1 MKHDYVIVGAGSA
14 GCVLAGRLSEEGA
27 SVLLLEAGGKDRS
40 PNIKIPAAFAKQFH
54 TKLDWDF
61 ETEPEPGCEGR
72 RLYVPRG
79 KSLGGSS
86 SMNAMLYVRG
96 RPLDFDGWREAG
108 CPGWGW
114 DDVEPY
120 FRRSE
125 GRATGADEVHGG
137 DGPLQVTNPRSPSPL
152 TKRMIDAAQTAGIPF
167 TRDYNS
173 PEQDGVGWAQV
184 TQKGGRRWSAA
195 DAYLRPA
202 LNRPNLA
209 VETGAHVLGL
219 ELRGERAHGVRYR
232 DKRGRE
238 QVAEA
243 GLEVILSAGSICSPQ
258 ILLLSGIG
266 PEAGLREAGIEP
278 KAVLPGV
285 GENLQDHVYCV
296 GIWESSEGGSL
307 ADAEKPKAVL
317 EYLTRRS
324 GPLSSSVAEALA
336 FLRTKP
342 GLPAADIE
350 LHLAPAYFNEHGAD
364 TYDDGHALTIG
375 PTLLTPKSRGRV
387 WLSSSDPFAKPR
399 ILGNHLTEADD
410 VAAMV
415 AGMKR
420 SREIAASEPLASI
433 ISREFFPGPAVGA
446 DDDEAIEADIRH
458 RAELIYHPV
467 GTCRMGSDDEA
478 VVDPEL
484 KVRGV
489 EGLRVVDASVMP
501 TITGGNTHAPTVMI
515 AERAADLI
523 RGRVGAAA

>member
-1 MKHDYVIVGAGSA
+1 VTHDYVVVGAGSA
-14 GCVLAGRLSEEGA
+14 GCVLAARLSEQGA
-27 SVLLLEAGGKDRS
+27 SVLLLEAGGRGLH
-40 PNIKIPAAFAKQFH
+40 PNIAIPAAFAKQFH

-61 ETEPEPGCEGR
+61 ETQPEPGCDER

-96 RPLDFDGWREAG
+96 RPVDYDSWRESG

-114 DDVEPY
+114 EDVEPY

-137 DGPLQVTNPRSPSPL
+137 DGPLRVENPRSPAPL
-152 TKRMIDAAQTAGIPF
+152 TKKMVEAAQAAGIPF

-184 TQKGGRRWSAA
+184 TQRDGRRWSAA

-202 LNRPNLA
+202 MKRPNLS

-219 ELRGERAHGVRYR
+219 ELCGDRATGVRYR
-232 DKRGRE
+232 DRRGNE
-238 QVAEA
+238 QVARA
-243 GLEVILSAGSICSPQ
+243 QSEVVLSAGSICSPQ

-266 PEAGLREAGIEP
+266 GEDDLRAAGIEP

-285 GENLQDHVYCV
+285 GHNLQDHVYCV
-296 GIWESSEGGSL
+296 GIWGAGSGSL
-307 ADAEKPKAVL
+307 ADAEKPKALL
-317 EYLTRRS
+317 EWALRRS

-336 FLRTKP
+336 FVRTRS

-350 LHLAPAYFNEHGAD
+350 LHMAPAYFNEHGAD
-364 TYDDGHALTIG
+364 TIEGHALTVG

-387 WLSSSDPFAKPR
+387 WLASSDPFAKPL
-399 ILGNHLTEADD
+399 ILGNHLTEPDD
-410 VAAMV
+410 VTAMV
-415 AGMKR
+415 AGMKL
-420 SREIAASEPLASI
+420 SRKIAAAEPLAGLI
-433 ISREFFPGPAVGA
+433 TNEYFPGPGIGA
-446 DDDEAIEADIRH
+446 DDDEAIEADIRR

-484 KVRGV
+484 RVRGV

-501 TITGGNTHAPTVMI
+501 TITGGNTNAPTIMI

-523 RGRVGAAA
+523 AGKVPTPA